1 MDLAV
6 KIQTSIAIKSSQI
19 KTSRINRWAS
29 LKVKILLRINKV
41 RTNILIILIIYR
53 LWSIVSKL
61 ITE

>member
-41 RTNILIILIIYR
+41 RTNFF
-53 LWSIVSKL
+53 
-61 ITE
+61 